1 MKTGIK
7 ILATLFA
14 LGLGSQVA
22 AKTCEMSI
30 DSTDQMTFDKKEM
43 TVAADCKE
51 VKLTL
56 THSGKL
62 AANVMGHNWV
72 LSTTDNMQAIAQD
85 GMQAGLD
92 NEYLKPGDDR
102 VIAATDI
109 IGGGESTSIT
119 IDVSKLEK
127 GGDYTF
133 FCSFPGHYALMKGKF
148 IVN

>member
-7 ILATLFA
+7 ILTTLFA

-30 DSTDQMTFDKKEM
+30 DSTDQMQYDKKEM
-43 TVAADCKE
+43 SVAADCTE

-62 AANVMGHNWV
+62 AKNVMGHNWV
-72 LSTTDNMQAIAQD
+72 LSMTDNMQGIVQD
-85 GMQAGLD
+85 GMNAGLD
-92 NEYLKPGDDR
+92 NQYLKPGDDR
-102 VIAATDI
+102 VIAFTDVV
-109 IGGGESTSIT
+109 GGGESTSIT
-119 IDVSKLEK
+119 FDVSKLEK
-127 GGDYTF
+127 GGDYSF

>member
-7 ILATLFA
+7 ILTTLFA

-30 DSTDQMTFDKKEM
+30 DSTDQMQYDKKEM
-43 TVAADCKE
+43 SVAADCTE

-62 AANVMGHNWV
+62 AKNVMGHNWV
-72 LSTTDNMQAIAQD
+72 LSMTDNMQGIVQD
-85 GMQAGLD
+85 GMNAGLD
-92 NEYLKPGDDR
+92 NQYLKPGDDR
-102 VIAATDI
+102 VITFTDVV
-109 IGGGESTSIT
+109 GGGESTSIT
-119 IDVSKLEK
+119 FDVSKLEK
-127 GGDYTF
+127 GGDYSF